1 MRFGLPSNDL
11 NSAKEGNMSD
21 LNLNDSDVQKL
32 EWLAH
37 QPNGIFQQR
46 AQAILLARQ
55 GLSPAE
61 ITARVRLTPRQVSYW
76 LGQYKRRGT
85 DIFPGDTF
93 DAALTEPDTQPVPIP
108 RPEIPATDKPGIQ
121 PDEPMSE
128 AGRKV
133 LAHYLGKLLE
143 QEEPVRKG
151 EDNEAIHDM
160 RVASRRLRSAL
171 DIFGDY
177 YQKVTLKWYRKELR
191 RIARALGEVRDLDV
205 MRSKAKDHAET
216 LREEERQGLQP
227 LLDDWQVQLDEARTD
242 LLHELDSRRYARFL
256 NEFARFVLT
265 PDQDAISL
273 DDDDPSPHLVQHVA
287 PHLIYERFTTV
298 RAYERIL
305 NHPSLDTLHALRI
318 DAKRLRYI
326 LEAFEEVLGS
336 QAKAVIGALKALQDH
351 LGDLQDARVASSIMY
366 DFVQDAGEDEPMPV
380 VLRYLAV
387 REQEKQQLLAAVNE
401 TWAAFANSEV
411 SRALALAVAKL

>member
-1 MRFGLPSNDL
+1 
-11 NSAKEGNMSD
+11 MSD
-21 LNLNDSDVQKL
+21 LNLKENDVEKL

-46 AQAILLARQ
+46 AQAILLAQQ

-61 ITARVRLTPRQVSYW
+61 ITAQVKLTPRQVSYW
-76 LGQYKRRGT
+76 LGQYKRRGN

-93 DAALTEPDTQPVPIP
+93 DAALTEPATQPVRLP
-108 RPEIPATDKPGIQ
+108 RPEIPATDQPGIQ
-121 PDEPMSE
+121 SDEPMSE

-143 QEEPVRKG
+143 QEEPIRKG
-151 EDNEAIHDM
+151 EDDEAIHDM

-177 YQKVTLKWYRKELR
+177 YQKRALKWYRKELR
-191 RIARALGEVRDLDV
+191 RIASALGEVRDLDV

-216 LREEERQGLQP
+216 LSDEERQGLQP
-227 LLDDWQVQLDEARTD
+227 LLDHWQAQLDEARAD
-242 LLHELDSRRYARFL
+242 LLQEHSRRYARFL
-256 NEFARFVLT
+256 NAFARFVMT
-265 PDQDAISL
+265 PEHDAITS
-273 DDDDPSPHLVQHVA
+273 DDDDPAPYLVRHVA
-287 PHLIYERFTTV
+287 PRLIYERYATV

-305 NHPSLDTLHALRI
+305 NDPSLDTLHALRI

-336 QAKAVIGALKALQDH
+336 QAEAVIDALKALQDH
-351 LGDLQDARVASSIMY
+351 LGNLQDARVASSVMY
-366 DFVQDAGEDEPMPV
+366 DFVQNAGEAEPMSA

-387 REQEKQQLLAAVNE
+387 REQEKQQLLAAINE
-401 TWAAFANSEV
+401 TWAAFANPDV
-411 SRALALAVAKL
+411 GRGLALAIAKL